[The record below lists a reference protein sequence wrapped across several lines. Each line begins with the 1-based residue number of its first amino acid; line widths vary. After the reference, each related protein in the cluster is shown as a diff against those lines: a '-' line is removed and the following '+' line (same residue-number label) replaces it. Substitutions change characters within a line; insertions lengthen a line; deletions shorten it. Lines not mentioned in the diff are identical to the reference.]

1 MLAKV
6 KDATWSSPKIV
17 GHSRSWSTISSKDRG
32 QTKLYLKIANSEDHF
47 SIKIVTETILS
58 QNGLESH
65 KIVTKIVPE
74 DRDHAPFFDSRWS
87 SVTRSWAKVVV
98 LHKILIK
105 IVRQN
110 VPMIFATILVKTV
123 LKIVSV
129 VASIPVLIFSTRGW
143 ISLYV
148 DVIGGST
155 VACWIWLATW
165 IRLELIGSIPLRAQ
179 ISLFNYLHS
188 DWPR

>member
-1 MLAKV
+1 MIVTEDRRSFKILV
-6 KDATWSSPKIV
+6 NNFEQRSGSDEIIFKDREQWGSFFNQDRDWDHLESKWSWKSQDRNQDRAR
-17 GHSRSWSTISSKDRG
+17 RSWSRT
-32 QTKLYLKIANSEDHF
+32 
-47 SIKIVTETILS
+47 
-58 QNGLESH
+58 
-65 KIVTKIVPE
+65 
-74 DRDHAPFFDSRWS
+74 FFDSRWS

-110 VPMIFATILVKTV
+110 VPMIFATILAKTV

-179 ISLFNYLHS
+179 ISLFNYLHF